1 MLGRLAWTAE
11 IQEDALTIQGPTSPP
26 PFAGPVQPPSAG
38 PVQPP
43 FAGPVP
49 QPFAGPMPTPLVSS
63 MPPPFAAGPV
73 PAGGM
78 PPLGAQPLGAQPPGA
93 QPPGHPP
100 LGAQQPGHPPVPYTR
115 PPSGLFPGPTRPIYR
130 EPHPVSAAPV
140 MAGLGA
146 TALWFGLFGGL
157 AHDFAGYAW
166 WTLTAGLSAWAV
178 ALVLARLG
186 DRGAAVG
193 IAIAGGIGLSIT
205 VGLVATRWIV
215 DWNWPLW

>member
-43 FAGPVP
+43 FAGP
-49 QPFAGPMPTPLVSS
+49 APTPLVSP

-78 PPLGAQPLGAQPPGA
+78 PPLGV
-93 QPPGHPP
+93 
-100 LGAQQPGHPPVPYTR
+100 QQPGHPPVPYTR